1 MHLRARPV
9 RSNSG
14 PLYAEIE
21 YKVADDGRV
30 TRSGAVGGD
39 IPTWRKTAFR
49 GRLENLKYR
58 LWFED
63 GEPVETEGLVHV

>member
-1 MHLRARPV
+1 MLAKPQHQLIRNEFSGTPVQLTNKTLLEWPVHLRARPV

-30 TRSGAVGGD
+30 HWSVAT
-39 IPTWRKTAFR
+39 
-49 GRLENLKYR
+49 
-58 LWFED
+58 
-63 GEPVETEGLVHV
+63 